1 MNDKIIYLFV
11 TQDTFLHN
19 ENTKSN
25 RKEEL
30 FTEERLTRKMTIKD
44 MEEREMPLIDIMK
57 MVFEYLV
64 NHLLGHLEKRNLIS
78 NITPSKGFIYFC
90 YCGWLKFH
98 GVPIWYLNMKCFTII
113 LLFVW
118 FSCRSLV
125 HDCLSYFWQRNAKFW
140 NQYWIHGNKISLGIH
155 FVICICYCDIKFC
168 RCIMIFSVLITIMVI
183 VCFLI
188 ADILRVITVPAI
200 WTDASKQ
207 FTKEAAIQVSMHIII
222 IVV

>member
-1 MNDKIIYLFV
+1 MWMTKLYIYLLLRTLFY
-11 TQDTFLHN
+11 T
-19 ENTKSN
+19 TKTRN
-25 RKEEL
+25 RIGKKS
-30 FTEERLTRKMTIKD
+30 FSQRKGWPGKWPLRTW
-44 MEEREMPLIDIMK
+44 RMPLIDIMK

-188 ADILRVITVPAI
+188 ADILWVITVPAI